1 MGDKG
6 HHCMNTRA
14 QSTEQRTSPSLQNLM
29 AGFILFIILAVVVLN
44 GWVVFNSYQR
54 TLEATEKQA
63 DNLSLSLSRHA
74 EDTFLQV
81 ELLLQDLN
89 ERIEQDGFGV
99 QQLPRLQQTL
109 KNRKSTLPQLHGIFI
124 YDASGHWLVNAAD
137 YIPKNANNS
146 DREYFKYH
154 QNNPGSGLYIG
165 NVIRSR
171 TTDDLIIPVSMRLNN
186 DDGTFAGVLL
196 ATISI
201 NYFKLYYSYYSMG
214 ETDVLAILLSDE
226 HILYGRPFDDSQI
239 NRDVLGS
246 PLFMEHLKL
255 STSGTATFY
264 SAVDHVERIYGY
276 TRLKR
281 YPIMIA
287 AGYNKTQ
294 ILSNWKVDSTIYT
307 AIALTLLLIM
317 SSMGAI
323 VLKQIKINEK
333 NQTDLTKV
341 RDQLTAM
348 NHTLETLVL
357 LDGLTGQANRR
368 QFDIFL
374 RETIAQSA
382 LSGKRIALIMLD
394 VDMFKKYNDHY
405 GHVEGDKCLQ
415 TVSHALSSMPR
426 RKEDL
431 IARYDGEEFV
441 IILIDVTEEG
451 AVAFAER
458 ALEAIRHQ
466 RIPHELTTLNEKI
479 VTASA
484 GVYLFVGTTP
494 AQAPESVIIRADK
507 ALYQAKNNGRNRVKI
522 ATE

>member
-1 MGDKG
+1 MS
-6 HHCMNTRA
+6 TRV
-14 QSTEQRTSPSLQNLM
+14 QSTEQRSSTSLQNLM
-29 AGFILFIILAVVVLN
+29 AGFILFIILAVAVLN

-54 TLEATEKQA
+54 TLEDTENQA
-63 DNLSLSLSRHA
+63 YNLSLSLSHHA

-81 ELLLQDLN
+81 ELLLQHLS
-89 ERIEQDGFGV
+89 ELIEQDGFGE
-99 QQLPRLQQTL
+99 QQLPRLQQIL
-109 KNRKSTLPQLHGIFI
+109 KNRKSTLPQLNGISI
-124 YDASGHWLVNAAD
+124 YDASGNWLVNAAD
-137 YIPKNANNS
+137 HPPTITNNA

-154 QNNPGSGLYIG
+154 QSNPGISLYIG

-171 TTDDLIIPVSMRLNN
+171 TTDELIIPVSLRLNN
-186 DDGTFAGVLL
+186 PDGSFAGVLL
-196 ATISI
+196 ATISLS
-201 NYFKLYYSYYSMG
+201 YFKLYYGYYAMG
-214 ETDVLAILLSDE
+214 DTDVIAILKSDG

-239 NRDVLGS
+239 NRDISGNT
-246 PLFMEHLKL
+246 LFMEHLKT

-264 SAVDHVERIYGY
+264 SSVDGIERIYGY

-281 YPIMIA
+281 YPIVIA
-287 AGYNKTQ
+287 AGYNKAKVF
-294 ILSNWKVDSTIYT
+294 SDWKVDSTIYT
-307 AIALTLLLIM
+307 AISLTLLLII
-317 SSMGAI
+317 SGMGAM
-323 VLKQIKINEK
+323 VLKQIKNNEK

-341 RDQLTAM
+341 RDQLTAI
-348 NHTLETLVL
+348 NHTLETLAL
-357 LDGLTGQANRR
+357 LDGLTGLANRR
-368 QFDIFL
+368 QFDVIL

-415 TVSHALSSMPR
+415 TVSYALKSMPS

-431 IARYDGEEFV
+431 IARYGGEEFV
-441 IILIDVTEEG
+441 IILMDVTEEG

-466 RIPHELTTLNEKI
+466 RVPHEFTTLDEKI

-494 AQAPESVIIRADK
+494 AQAPESVIMHADK
-507 ALYQAKNNGRNRVKI
+507 ALYQAKNNGRNRVEI
-522 ATE
+522 AAE